1 MKQNT
6 SFERNKAEMRE
17 LFLNVKQYWM
27 RKKYIKIS
35 GKHDV
40 EVLKVPKS
48 KKNNQRERKERS
60 KEKMVA
66 STRICRFYTMG
77 KCKYGLKCRFLHV
90 DDEEDL
96 FFEDEDDDEEEEKSM
111 TGLTFLSASQND
123 TNQAEIKEQ
132 NDVENENQILDKIGQ
147 YINNGIKKFS
157 EGQYPLAL
165 VIFTQGICELESA
178 NSMSIK
184 GLEDYSFVL
193 WIHRCETELHLKLWD
208 KVLMSASKVI
218 EIQPQCM
225 VAFIHRG
232 QAFQELGDIQRAVND
247 FARALVLNT
256 NDKKAHEKLSHS
268 LRLLESSSLSQE
280 EEARKQEREEK
291 IRQEKKAKRLEKRK
305 MSKERKRAER
315 LAREKAERL
324 EREKEEE
331 ALRLEHQREKL
342 APVLILSREW
352 DGPNVQDSNKDLDL
366 KTLLKKFMMLAE
378 EEGSRAYLYSVNVK
392 DLEDGFVYE
401 VDDSVRGVRARS
413 ARISTMSLIHFRT
426 LVIQKCPSINFLL
439 SLHLSSLIHSQ

>member
-1 MKQNT
+1 MRQNT

-17 LFLNVKQYWM
+17 LFLNVKQYWL
-27 RKKYIKIS
+27 RKKYVKIS

-48 KKNNQRERKERS
+48 SKNDQRERKEQS
-60 KEKMVA
+60 KEKKVA

-96 FFEDEDDDEEEEKSM
+96 FFEDEDDEDEEQKS
-111 TGLTFLSASQND
+111 TTELTFLSASQND
-123 TNQAEIKEQ
+123 TEIKEQ
-132 NDVENENQILDKIGQ
+132 NVEKEDQILEKIGQ
-147 YINNGIKKFS
+147 FINNGIEKFS
-157 EGQYPLAL
+157 QGQYPLAL
-165 VIFTQGICELESA
+165 VIFTQGICELES

-184 GLEDYSFVL
+184 SLEDYSFVL

-218 EIQPQCM
+218 EIQPQCV

-232 QAFQELGDIQRAVND
+232 QAFQELGDIQSAVND

-256 NDKKAHEKLSHS
+256 NDKKAHEKLSQS
-268 LRLLESSSLSQE
+268 LKLLESKASLQKQE
-280 EEARKQEREEK
+280 EEARKQER
-291 IRQEKKAKRLEKRK
+291 IRQKKKERRLEKRK

-324 EREKEEE
+324 KREKEEE
-331 ALRLEHQREKL
+331 ALRLEHEREKL
-342 APVLILSREW
+342 APVLRLSREW
-352 DGPNVQDSNKDLDL
+352 DGPNVADSNKDLDL

-413 ARISTMSLIHFRT
+413 ARIFIISLNISVYTRM
-426 LVIQKCPSINFLL
+426 LL
-439 SLHLSSLIHSQ
+439 EHK